1 MLLVAFSCPLPTC
14 IRPQLRWLLISSHLK
29 DLGLSSCLPED
40 FQRHLQNLEAQEFM
54 LLGATST
61 ATKWKLPTGRVVL
74 WVVIYMISQNILS
87 GIELKLSTVET
98 HLLMHLFFFKQQ
110 QKTFLPSLSHFSHF
124 FTCDSWIRSA
134 NQFPTPSVLS
144 QCFWGNPN

>member
-61 ATKWKLPTGRVVL
+61 STKWKLPTGRVVL

-98 HLLMHLFFFKQQ
+98 HLLMHLFFLNNNKKLFSLLCL
-110 QKTFLPSLSHFSHF
+110 TFLISSLAIPGFALQTNSQPPVSYL
-124 FTCDSWIRSA
+124 
-134 NQFPTPSVLS
+134 SV
-144 QCFWGNPN
+144 FGGNPN